1 MKALF
6 LLPFLFLALAVVLLA
21 ADRPTN
27 QHSIQRAMRRGKD
40 ATSAACCLHC
50 FAVSHR
56 HLLLVPKRLCGR
68 CRVTQRSRIEPG
80 AFELPNSCDGASAT
94 GAAIREGDVI
104 RH

>member
-56 HLLLVPKRLCGR
+56 HLLLPS
-68 CRVTQRSRIEPG
+68 TE
-80 AFELPNSCDGASAT
+80 
-94 GAAIREGDVI
+94 AALWPLQGYPAV
-104 RH
+104 